1 MLIAFCICP
10 PLNSYPY
17 LASRITTSA
26 MLDWPS
32 FNSRA
37 NDWTDMYL
45 NLALGPG
52 ITSNACFDEKSP
64 INFESV
70 FSSFLRIIFNSH
82 VSTRKNFLKSLSYI
96 YYAASQ
102 KLFSRKILTVTIWC
116 LKIRQKFLSGQKR
129 SGNNK
134 KVEGIWHYGG
144 LWRAQLLK

>member
-1 MLIAFCICP
+1 MTPYKPKDHYINYIISSTQGIFTSDDMLIAFCICP

-26 MLDWPS
+26 MFDWPS

-70 FSSFLRIIFNSH
+70 FSSFL
-82 VSTRKNFLKSLSYI
+82 
-96 YYAASQ
+96 
-102 KLFSRKILTVTIWC
+102 
-116 LKIRQKFLSGQKR
+116 KR
-129 SGNNK
+129 F
-134 KVEGIWHYGG
+134 
-144 LWRAQLLK
+144 